1 MVRTQI
7 QLTEQQSVKLKEL
20 AAEYDVSAAELIR
33 RAVDQFISVANSSSI
48 SDEEQR
54 RLALEFV
61 GKFRSGVRDLSINHD
76 LYLAEVYG
84 DVEPLDL

>member
-1 MVRTQI
+1 MIRTQI
-7 QLTEQQSVKLKEL
+7 QLTEHQSTLLKEL
-20 AAEYDVSAAELIR
+20 AVEYEVSTAELIR
-33 RAVDQFISVANSSSI
+33 RAVDQFLSAANPAQI

-61 GKFRSGVRDLSINHD
+61 GKYRSGVSDLSENHD

>member
-33 RAVDQFISVANSSSI
+33 RAVDQFITAAGPAQI
-48 SDEEQR
+48 SDEDQR
-54 RLALEFV
+54 RMALEFA
-61 GKFRSGVRDLSINHD
+61 GKYPSGVKDLSENHD
-76 LYLAEVYG
+76 LYLIDVYG

>member
-7 QLTEQQSVKLKEL
+7 QLTAQQSIKLKEL

-33 RAVDQFISVANSSSI
+33 RAVDQYLSAASPRQI

-61 GKFRSGVRDLSINHD
+61 GKFRSGVKDLSINHD

>member
-33 RAVDQFISVANSSSI
+33 RALDQFISAAGTPQI
-48 SDEEQR
+48 SDAEQR
-54 RLALEFV
+54 RLALAAV
-61 GKFRSGVRDLSINHD
+61 GKFSSGVHDLSINHD
-76 LYLAEVYG
+76 TYLAQAYG
-84 DVEPLDL
+84 DSEPLEP